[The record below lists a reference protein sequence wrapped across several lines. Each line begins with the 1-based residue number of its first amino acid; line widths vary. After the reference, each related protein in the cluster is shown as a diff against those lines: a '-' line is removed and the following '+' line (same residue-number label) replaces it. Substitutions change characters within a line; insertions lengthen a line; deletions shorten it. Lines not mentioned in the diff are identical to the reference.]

1 MAVVPNY
8 NPWGYGWSQQYST
21 PVTNQMP
28 QQQDFSNFITVPI
41 NGGEATAN
49 AYPVASGNTVVLI
62 DFELGKFWLKSNT
75 NGIPQRLRAF
85 SFSEDIKDAQTPANN
100 GISRAE
106 FDALSASVNKLIAE
120 LGGQN
125 E

>member
-8 NPWGYGWSQQYST
+8 SPWGYVWPNQSLT
-21 PVTNQMP
+21 PVNNQMP
-28 QQQDFSNFITVPI
+28 QQQDFSSFITVPI

-49 AYPVASGNTVVLI
+49 AYPVASGNTVILI
-62 DFELGKFWLKSNT
+62 DFESGKFWLKSNA

-85 SFSEDIKDAQTPANN
+85 SFTEDIKDAPTPANN